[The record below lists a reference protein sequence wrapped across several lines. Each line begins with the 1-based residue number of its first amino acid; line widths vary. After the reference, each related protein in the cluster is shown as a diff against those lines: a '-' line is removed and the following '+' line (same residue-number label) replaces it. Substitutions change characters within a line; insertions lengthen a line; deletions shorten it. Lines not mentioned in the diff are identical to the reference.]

1 LRVAEFAHLPWPN
14 EKKRVL
20 FCSTFWWYDVGVRW
34 VQILSRGYTI
44 FFCLFFLVF
53 FCSFCTHRFLDLCP
67 SKNKA
72 VHPKAE
78 IEMILP
84 ETAFFV
90 CFSKGIPWDAQSHR
104 APKFFFD
111 FFFVFALVN
120 WAVKLENFRLNL
132 RMNS

>member
-1 LRVAEFAHLPWPN
+1 MACGMC
-14 EKKRVL
+14 RVL
-20 FCSTFWWYDVGVRW
+20 VTQ
-34 VQILSRGYTI
+34 VQVLA
-44 FFCLFFLVF
+44 CA
-53 FCSFCTHRFLDLCP
+53 P

-132 RMNS
+132 RMNSLVVPY